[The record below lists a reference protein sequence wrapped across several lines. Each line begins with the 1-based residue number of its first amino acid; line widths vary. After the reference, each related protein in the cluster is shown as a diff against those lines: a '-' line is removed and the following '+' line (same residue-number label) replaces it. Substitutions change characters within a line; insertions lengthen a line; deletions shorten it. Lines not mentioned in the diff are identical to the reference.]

1 MTLRQSIERL
11 LSRGSFPENPDE
23 LVEIGLVP
31 LGTGPMTVASLRD
44 AGFDASGAETF
55 NIATDVLSDYRITVP
70 RRQAVDAAARLQD
83 LLGGEPARRPRTPKH
98 REA

>member
-11 LSRGSFPENPDE
+11 LSRGSFPADPDE

-31 LGTGPMTVASLRD
+31 LGSGPMTVASLRE

-55 NIATDVLSDYRITVP
+55 NIATDVLSDYRILAP
-70 RRQAVDAAARLQD
+70 RREAVDAAASLQN
-83 LLGGEPARRPRTPKH
+83 LLAGDER
-98 REA
+98 

>member
-1 MTLRQSIERL
+1 MTLRQNIERL

-31 LGTGPMTVASLRD
+31 LGTGPMTVASLRE
-44 AGFDASGAETF
+44 AGFDATGAETF

-70 RRQAVDAAARLQD
+70 RRQAVDAAASLHQ
-83 LLGGEPARRPRTPKH
+83 LLTG
-98 REA
+98 